1 MQRPTSV
8 KVLGVL
14 GMLWSG
20 SVILVGV
27 PFLAAFLID
36 PKGLFQRLNRWT
48 ESFPP
53 SSPAG
58 NDPIIEI
65 IVLDPTVYTLAA
77 VSISVGMIVYGM
89 LFVGSW
95 KLLALQETGRKM
107 VLAFALIFIAM
118 KVIQPVVGKLLLP
131 ETPQRAEVRELLSIP
146 VPCDWLYVLS
156 ALYFLTR
163 PAVKEAM
170 QSSTQRRSG
179 AA

>member
-20 SVILVGV
+20 PMLLIGV
-27 PFLAAFLID
+27 PFLIAFLID
-36 PKGLFQRLNRWT
+36 PKGLFQRLNAWT
-48 ESFPP
+48 GSVSP
-53 SSPAG
+53 SSPTV
-58 NDPIIEI
+58 NDTIIEI
-65 IVLDPTVYTLAA
+65 IATDPTAYAVAV
-77 VSISVGMIVYGM
+77 VSISVGMIVYGI

-95 KLLALQETGRKM
+95 KLLAMQETGRKL
-107 VLAFALIFIAM
+107 VLAFAVIFIAM
-118 KVIQPVVGKLLLP
+118 QVIQPVVDRLLLS
-131 ETPQRAEVRELLSIP
+131 EAQQQAEVRELISIP
-146 VPCDWLYVLS
+146 IPCDWLYVLS